1 MAISIARRATTG
13 LVPALIFAVG
23 TMLIAGCGGDGPGTA
38 TPETSTDG
46 VTTQAVDGIPDG
58 VPNAAVP
65 SGAESTGIIASAGE
79 QGSSAAE
86 FTLAGDVDRD
96 AVAAEARAN
105 IELDGWTFFERVYD
119 ETTMQMTFTRDD
131 ATLTWTLVLND
142 SGAAGS
148 VVVVGS

>member
-23 TMLIAGCGGDGPGTA
+23 PMLIASCGGDDPGTA

-46 VTTQAVDGIPDG
+46 VTTQAVDGIPDD
-58 VPNAAVP
+58 VPTAAVP
-65 SGAESTGIIASAGE
+65 AGAEASGIVASADG

-86 FTLAGDVDRD
+86 FTLAGDIDRD
-96 AVAAEARAN
+96 AVSAEARAN
-105 IELDGWTFFERVYD
+105 IELDGWTFYERVYD

-131 ATLTWTLVLND
+131 ATLTWTLMLND